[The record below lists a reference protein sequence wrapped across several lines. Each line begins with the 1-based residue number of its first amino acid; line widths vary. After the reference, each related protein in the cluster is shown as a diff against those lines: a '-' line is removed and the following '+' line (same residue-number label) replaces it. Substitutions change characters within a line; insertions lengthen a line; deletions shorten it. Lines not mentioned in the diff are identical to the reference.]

1 MWKILGMALLVV
13 GLAADVSAQEATAPS
28 GPAVG
33 EALPAF
39 RAIDQDG
46 LERDF
51 KSLTGPEGL
60 LLLFHRSADW

>member
-1 MWKILGMALLVV
+1 MIF
-13 GLAADVSAQEATAPS
+13 LAAGSAVGASAQEPKTPS

-33 EALPAF
+33 EALPVFSAV
-39 RAIDQDG
+39 DQNG
-46 LERDF
+46 VERDF